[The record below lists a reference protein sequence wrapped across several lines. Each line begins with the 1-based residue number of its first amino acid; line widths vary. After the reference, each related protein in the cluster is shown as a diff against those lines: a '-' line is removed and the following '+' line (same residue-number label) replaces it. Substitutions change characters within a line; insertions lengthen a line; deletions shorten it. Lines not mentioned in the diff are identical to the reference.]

1 MAQFNSLIGTLLCSE
16 ALAMKLVPLLWG
28 QQANLHDG
36 QRKLPLPNE
45 ICSCCMCIWF
55 YFITVEDYDSV
66 SFHFSCDLLRAYIFR
81 KFQMK
86 KKTMKFTL
94 MLS

>member
-1 MAQFNSLIGTLLCSE
+1 
-16 ALAMKLVPLLWG
+16 MKLVPLLWG

-45 ICSCCMCIWF
+45 IRSCCMCIWF
-55 YFITVEDYDSV
+55 YFVTVEDYDSV

-86 KKTMKFTL
+86 KKNSEIHIDVILGQSKVNTHC
-94 MLS
+94 